1 MSHAECELSESGTV
15 GDELAL
21 ESPIRGQGTPTGED
35 FAEGH
40 RLACAMTWKKLVLVL
55 LLLVGT
61 GLMNASRALTLGQ
74 AAVYLGGYVA
84 IVGSVFAVSAVLGRF
99 HSDRLF
105 HRVGQLQASF
115 REIVA
120 TDQQIES
127 RYLAGT
133 ETYRWTDFS
142 RYRRSD
148 RLIVLLQKGPAIVFQ
163 VFPRELFGSSGDWE
177 RFVTLVERKLP
188 RR

>member
-1 MSHAECELSESGTV
+1 MSHAECDIRESV
-15 GDELAL
+15 SRDDLAL
-21 ESPIRGQGTPTGED
+21 EKPIRGQGTPTGED

-40 RLACAMTWKKLVLVL
+40 RLACAMTWKKLVVLL

-61 GLMNASRALTLGQ
+61 ALMNASRAPTLWQ
-74 AAVYLGGYVA
+74 AAAYIGCHVA
-84 IVGSVFAVSAVLGRF
+84 IVGSVFAVSSVLGRW
-99 HSDRLF
+99 HSDRFF

-115 REIVA
+115 REVVV
-120 TDQQIES
+120 TDQQVEN

-133 ETYRWTDFS
+133 ETYAWTDFS

-148 RLIVLLQKGPAIVFQ
+148 RLIVLFQKGPAIMFQ
-163 VFPRELFGSSGDWE
+163 VFPRELFGSATDWE
-177 RFVTLVERKLP
+177 RLVALVERKLP